1 VLNERSAP
9 GRAIVDGFE
18 TQLAVMGGTTNVAQQ
33 TVALLAFASELRA
46 RGAVEAGEIGAL
58 PTELDI
64 TALPDAVDGQPVL
77 GVSEDILGP
86 RGFEPVGTF
95 VVTGPPRSGKSTAL
109 RALAT
114 SMARFDPEAKFFHFG
129 GRRAVL
135 KDFRPWVRSAGSVED
150 ARVLAK
156 ELTGIVGD
164 ESVPGRIVIVV
175 ENVTEFA
182 DSDAERPMKELFQ
195 AINRSDHFLMGD
207 GDVTQLG
214 SGYGFI
220 GDFKGGRRGI
230 VLKPDTYDGDSVF
243 KVPFPRVQ
251 RHEFPEGR
259 GLFVEN
265 GHALTVQL
273 PFIAAG

>member
-1 VLNERSAP
+1 VLNERSVP

-18 TQLAVMGGTTNVAQQ
+18 TQLAVMGGTANVAQQ
-33 TVALLAFASELRA
+33 TTALQAFGDELRA

-135 KDFRPWVRSAGSVED
+135 RDFRPWVRSAGSVED
-150 ARVLAK
+150 ARTLAK

-164 ESVPGRIVIVV
+164 ETVPGRIVIVI

-182 DSDAERPMKELFQ
+182 DSDAERPLKELFQ

-207 GDVTQLG
+207 GDVSQLG

-230 VLKPDTYDGDSVF
+230 VLKPDTYDGDAVF

-265 GHALTVQL
+265 GRALTVQL
-273 PFIAAG
+273 PFVGSD